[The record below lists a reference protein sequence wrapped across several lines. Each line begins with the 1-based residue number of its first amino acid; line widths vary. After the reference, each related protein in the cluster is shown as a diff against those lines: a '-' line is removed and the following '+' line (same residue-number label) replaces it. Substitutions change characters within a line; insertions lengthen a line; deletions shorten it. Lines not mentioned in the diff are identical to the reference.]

1 MFVRVGEEN
10 GLGALVDRFAVDGAR
25 RVRIAAVLLV
35 VGLVTTVL
43 FVVLA
48 IPAYANSVT
57 GDDVVPSVGLG
68 AGVGLLLLGGWQG
81 WLSLARRGES
91 FQLHEG
97 GLVHSY
103 SGREVRAVRWDDVA
117 DITDHA
123 KDTAL
128 ARLLGGDVNCRIKP
142 TGGKAVVIT
151 GLVDGAEHL
160 VSAVRR
166 AVEDR
171 PPHPRA

>member
-1 MFVRVGEEN
+1 MGGET
-10 GLGALVDRFAVDGAR
+10 GLGALVDRFAVDGVR
-25 RVRIAAVLLV
+25 RGRIAATLLLL
-35 VGLVTTVL
+35 GLVTTVL

-48 IPAYANSVT
+48 IPTYANSVT

-103 SGREVRAVRWDDVA
+103 RGREVRAVRWDDIA

-142 TGGKAVVIT
+142 TEGKAVVIT
-151 GLVDGAEHL
+151 GLVDGAEYL
-160 VSAVRR
+160 VAAVRR
-166 AVEDR
+166 AVQDR
-171 PPHPRA
+171 PPHTQA